1 MTDVAATDAN
11 EELPCDLLAL
21 TADLVDRPSLSHEEG
36 PLVDWLEQELTRL
49 PWLQV
54 TRVADNLVARTEQGH
69 PRRVVLA
76 GHTDTVPPN
85 GNEHARIEGDL
96 LWGLGSCDMKS
107 GVAIMLALARSLPV
121 TAIDV
126 SYVFYAAEE
135 VDAVHSG
142 LGHLFRERPDLVAAD
157 VALLGE
163 PSNGALEA
171 GCQGTMRL
179 LVTVGGERAHT
190 ARPWMGRNA
199 IHRLGHVLAI
209 VEAYEPREPLI
220 QGCQFREAL
229 QAVKVSGGVAGNVVP
244 DVASVAL
251 NHRFAP
257 DRSPAEAEAHIRAVL
272 APALDDGDT
281 VEVVDVYGG
290 APPALDHPLVAALV
304 GRADLPVVAKLGWTD
319 VARFAEHG
327 IPAANFGPGDPT
339 IAHTADERVERRMLE
354 WCFRVQR
361 ALLTQG
367 LD

>member
-1 MTDVAATDAN
+1 VII
-11 EELPCDLLAL
+11 
-21 TADLVDRPSLSHEEG
+21 
-36 PLVDWLEQELTRL
+36 
-49 PWLQV
+49 
-54 TRVADNLVARTEQGH
+54 
-69 PRRVVLA
+69 A

-85 GNEHARIEGDL
+85 GNERARIESDV
-96 LWGLGSCDMKS
+96 LWGLGSTDMK
-107 GVAIMLALARSLPV
+107 GGLAIMLALARSLPV
-121 TAIDV
+121 TAVDV

-135 VDAVHSG
+135 IAAVHSG
-142 LGHLFRERPDLVAAD
+142 LGELFRERPDLVTAD
-157 VALLGE
+157 LALLGE
-163 PSNGALEA
+163 ASNGALEA

-179 LVTVGGERAHT
+179 EVTVGVARAHT

-209 VEAYEPREPLI
+209 VEAYAPREPLI
-220 QGCQFREAL
+220 QGCQFREAI
-229 QAVKVSGGVAGNVVP
+229 QAVHVSGGVAANVVP
-244 DVASVAL
+244 DSASVTL

-257 DRSPAEAEAHIRAVL
+257 DRSPAEAEAHVRALL
-272 APALDDGDT
+272 APALEAADT

-319 VARFAEHG
+319 VARFAAHG

-339 IAHTADERVERRMLE
+339 LAHTADERVERRLLE

>member
-1 MTDVAATDAN
+1 
-11 EELPCDLLAL
+11 
-21 TADLVDRPSLSHEEG
+21 
-36 PLVDWLEQELTRL
+36 
-49 PWLQV
+49 
-54 TRVADNLVARTEQGH
+54 
-69 PRRVVLA
+69 
-76 GHTDTVPPN
+76 
-85 GNEHARIEGDL
+85 
-96 LWGLGSCDMKS
+96 MK
-107 GVAIMLALARSLPV
+107 I
-121 TAIDV
+121 
-126 SYVFYAAEE
+126 
-135 VDAVHSG
+135 
-142 LGHLFRERPDLVAAD
+142 
-157 VALLGE
+157 
-163 PSNGALEA
+163 
-171 GCQGTMRL
+171 
-179 LVTVGGERAHT
+179 
-190 ARPWMGRNA
+190 
-199 IHRLGHVLAI
+199 
-209 VEAYEPREPLI
+209 
-220 QGCQFREAL
+220 
-229 QAVKVSGGVAGNVVP
+229 SGGVAGNVVP

-272 APALDDGDT
+272 APALDDGDA